1 MRIYFLAIPIVIG
14 ILFGILVSYEQDD
27 SLNSSVLSKKN
38 LLDGASILG
47 DPNAM
52 ITVVEFG
59 DYQCT
64 FCYKFHQDT
73 MKKIDDNYISSGKVN
88 FVYKDFPLNGE
99 ASKIAAEASYCAQKL
114 GKFWQY
120 HNIVFDNWNG
130 ENTGWVTGNA
140 LLEFAKYSELNIE
153 EFNTCMNNS
162 EYKEKVLQN
171 EQFARE
177 INIDATPSFLIFSEN
192 EVYRIIGAQPFE
204 RFEQV
209 FEELGST

>member
-1 MRIYFLAIPIVIG
+1 MRIYFLAIPIIIG

-47 DPNAM
+47 DPNAK

-99 ASKIAAEASYCAQKL
+99 ASKIAAEASYCAQKQ

-204 RFEQV
+204 KFEQV
-209 FEELGST
+209 FEELG

>member
-1 MRIYFLAIPIVIG
+1 M
-14 ILFGILVSYEQDD
+14 LFGILVSYEQDD
-27 SLNSSVLSKKN
+27 SLNSNMLNKKN

-47 DPNAM
+47 DPNAN
-52 ITVVEFG
+52 ITIVEFG

-64 FCYKFHQDT
+64 FCFKFHQDT
-73 MKKIDDNYISSGKVN
+73 MKKIDANYISSGKVN
-88 FVYKDFPLNGE
+88 FVYKDFPLNGV
-99 ASKIAAEASYCAQKL
+99 ASKIAAEASYCAQKQDR
-114 GKFWQY
+114 FWQY
-120 HNIVFDNWNG
+120 HDIVFDNWGG

-140 LLEFAKYSELNIE
+140 LVEFAKYSELDIE

-162 EYKEKVLQN
+162 EFKEKVLQN

-209 FEELGST
+209 FEKLSST

>member
-14 ILFGILVSYEQDD
+14 ILFGILVSYDQNDPD
-27 SLNSSVLSKKN
+27 SNVLSKKN

-47 DPNAM
+47 DPNAK
-52 ITVVEFG
+52 ITIVEFG

-99 ASKIAAEASYCAQKL
+99 ASKIAAEASYCAQKQ